1 MIEAFIKGITLGLLL
16 SIAVGPVLF
25 SVIKHSINVGH
36 KGGFAFVA
44 GVSASDVTL
53 AVISNVFTALF
64 EAISTHKQLIGISGS
79 AFLIILGI
87 YFLFFK
93 KVKINEKGKV
103 VDEVMRGRDY
113 VKMFFS
119 GFFMNTL
126 NPAVFLFWLT
136 ASTTFINHTIQER
149 IVLFLTCLLLVLSAD
164 IAKVMLAGK
173 IRNRLTPHN
182 IQLINRLNGIIL
194 IGFGIALIWGL
205 ASHSFPEFSNH

>member
-1 MIEAFIKGITLGLLL
+1 MIEAFLKGITLGLLL

-44 GVSASDVTL
+44 GVSASDFTL
-53 AVISNVFTALF
+53 AFVSNVFSALF
-64 EAISTHKQLIGISGS
+64 ETITTHKNIVGIIGSS
-79 AFLIILGI
+79 FLVILGI

-93 KVKINEKGKV
+93 KVKLNNEGKAIQV
-103 VDEVMRGRDY
+103 QFRKRDY
-113 VKMFFS
+113 IKMFLS

-126 NPAVFLFWLT
+126 NPSVMLFWLT

-149 IVLFLTCLLLVLSAD
+149 IVLFLTCLLLVLTAD

-182 IQLINRLNGIIL
+182 IHLINRISGIIL
-194 IGFGIALIWGL
+194 IVFSIALIWGL
-205 ASHSFPEFSNH
+205 TAYKFPA